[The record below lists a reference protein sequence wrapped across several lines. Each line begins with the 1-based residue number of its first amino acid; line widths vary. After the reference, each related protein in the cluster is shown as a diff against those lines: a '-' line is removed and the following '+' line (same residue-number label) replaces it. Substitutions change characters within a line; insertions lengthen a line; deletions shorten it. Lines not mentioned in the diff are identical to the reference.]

1 MSHHFD
7 QLDSAWPG
15 QEIFVLEFNTDRHSE
30 IISRKKVFM
39 LIQSS
44 CHKSLYKL
52 YQIMKH
58 KQHCLLFDHITVFLI
73 LLRKKT
79 ACIPSCFNLDNWET
93 TDRIGR

>member
-7 QLDSAWPG
+7 QLDPAWPG

-30 IISRKKVFM
+30 FISRKKVFM
-39 LIQSS
+39 LIQSL

-58 KQHCLLFDHITVFLI
+58 NTFLLFGHIIVFLI